1 MLVKDAND
9 IIDSEQAVS
18 YWVELDSVVVEIG
31 SSSDSGEWSED
42 ELG

>member
-1 MLVKDAND
+1 MNNTTDGERV
-9 IIDSEQAVS
+9 VS
-18 YWVELDSVVVEIG
+18 YWVELDGVVMEIG